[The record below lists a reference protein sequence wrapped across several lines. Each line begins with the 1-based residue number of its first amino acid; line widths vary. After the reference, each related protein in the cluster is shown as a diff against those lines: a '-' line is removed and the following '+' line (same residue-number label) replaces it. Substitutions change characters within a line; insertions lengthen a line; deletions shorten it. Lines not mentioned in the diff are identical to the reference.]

1 MGKKYEV
8 GGGKAAAQLMLPQL
22 AESSLPTSQMATL
35 GLPGQTLR
43 LPGQTLRLPAQ
54 GQTKTMGPGPMPAEG
69 PGLTTTLGPG
79 PTSTTTGPGS
89 LGPSRGGAGGQ
100 PPAEQRFLAVI
111 RYDE

>member
-43 LPGQTLRLPAQ
+43 LPGQTSSSCSPSWASKGLRNALRAGPWTQKGPKNALRAGPWAQ
-54 GQTKTMGPGPMPAEG
+54 KGPKMFRDLSPS
-69 PGLTTTLGPG
+69 LQ
-79 PTSTTTGPGS
+79 TGP
-89 LGPSRGGAGGQ
+89 
-100 PPAEQRFLAVI
+100 
-111 RYDE
+111 